1 MRLLILVATLVFLMF
16 SPDFAAAQP
25 DSTADPTIKPNP
37 DANHVR
43 RLLSGFQFKDEQF
56 RPLLELEEAVFPAFE
71 AILKDAKSDPQ
82 HVRRVFLTLARMKG
96 DTRRFVLLSTEKLSD
111 EDEGVRR
118 LAAALLEK
126 IGTERDTPPLI
137 ALLSDEEVTVQHQA
151 AKTLVAIGGKR
162 DLIAMD
168 AWLKKGSGG
177 NRHADSLRHVKECR
191 DALELRLK
199 ESPMPKNLK
208 D

>member
-1 MRLLILVATLVFLMF
+1 
-16 SPDFAAAQP
+16 
-25 DSTADPTIKPNP
+25 
-37 DANHVR
+37 
-43 RLLSGFQFKDEQF
+43 
-56 RPLLELEEAVFPAFE
+56 
-71 AILKDAKSDPQ
+71 
-82 HVRRVFLTLARMKG
+82 MKC
-96 DTRRFVLLSTEKLSD
+96 DTRRFALLGTKRLSD
-111 EDEGVRR
+111 DDEGVRR

-151 AKTLVAIGGKR
+151 AKALVAIGGTR

-168 AWLKKGSGG
+168 AWLKKGTGG
-177 NRHADSLRHVKECR
+177 NRHVESLRHVKECR
-191 DALELRLK
+191 DALELRLN